1 MEKLKELFSKA
12 KIKFVISVDDCHRV
26 NERPDDYTIKTNMA
40 KNLEET
46 AAFFVSIH
54 REDFAD
60 IIQDSSP
67 AEVFPFIDSCFQ
79 ELEEDEL
86 RAYACSYMKDLQI
99 ESSAKAAL
107 SNLLEELKSSAVIE
121 EFCAFTNRE
130 EAQKCFDNIY
140 DRFDV
145 GTDKRVLWMIDKDLS
160 QSGGSSD
167 SGVELI
173 NAFFGSI
180 VVGWAFSL
188 SGLIYEKDEVPFPLQ
203 VIFQMVIG
211 MGVLFAVAI
220 YLGWMP
226 ISLGIGPIITW
237 VLIACIFAAV
247 FWFGFYIYYTLQ
259 ARDINK
265 KLESSNKLL

>member
-1 MEKLKELFSKA
+1 MKLDLIERLSMGA
-12 KIKFVISVDDCHRV
+12 FVGCFIVMLVIVLGS
-26 NERPDDYTIKTNMA
+26 Y
-40 KNLEET
+40 
-46 AAFFVSIH
+46 AAGPQNVS
-54 REDFAD
+54 F
-60 IIQDSSP
+60 
-67 AEVFPFIDSCFQ
+67 
-79 ELEEDEL
+79 
-86 RAYACSYMKDLQI
+86 
-99 ESSAKAAL
+99 
-107 SNLLEELKSSAVIE
+107 
-121 EFCAFTNRE
+121 
-130 EAQKCFDNIY
+130 
-140 DRFDV
+140 
-145 GTDKRVLWMIDKDLS
+145 
-160 QSGGSSD
+160 

-211 MGVLFAVAI
+211 MGILFAVAI

-265 KLESSNKLL
+265 KLELSNKL

>member
-1 MEKLKELFSKA
+1 MKLDLIERLSMGA
-12 KIKFVISVDDCHRV
+12 FVGCFIVMLVIVLGS
-26 NERPDDYTIKTNMA
+26 Y
-40 KNLEET
+40 
-46 AAFFVSIH
+46 AAGPQNVS
-54 REDFAD
+54 F
-60 IIQDSSP
+60 
-67 AEVFPFIDSCFQ
+67 
-79 ELEEDEL
+79 
-86 RAYACSYMKDLQI
+86 
-99 ESSAKAAL
+99 
-107 SNLLEELKSSAVIE
+107 
-121 EFCAFTNRE
+121 
-130 EAQKCFDNIY
+130 
-140 DRFDV
+140 
-145 GTDKRVLWMIDKDLS
+145 
-160 QSGGSSD
+160 